1 VGDFDGGGVCKLTVL
16 LGAGVL
22 ALADTVGGGVGGF
35 VVGRVVGGFVGKG
48 VGKGVGDVV
57 LSPGHGGH
65 TDTSGEGGGVEVS
78 GTSGQLD
85 PSHGGEGGGVTMSG
99 TSGQSVPTHGVG
111 ASVGSFPDG
120 EGVTPPGVN
129 GTTGASVLTGFME
142 LQIVGDGDWVEVVSK
157 PSFLL
162 PGVGTGGQVHKVGS
176 GVTSVPRPRLED
188 GTHFSLLELG
198 LGLLVLHAGIAA
210 AEGLAELGAMEGE
223 LVPFMIP
230 GTAVNGAFVGFVT
243 GGSEGKG
250 VEMVVITSS
259 LYVGVYVGVVGGRVA
274 CAGVSG

>member
-1 VGDFDGGGVCKLTVL
+1 M
-16 LGAGVL
+16 
-22 ALADTVGGGVGGF
+22 LADTVGGGVGGF

-99 TSGQSVPTHGVG
+99 TSGQSIPSHGVG

-188 GTHFSLLELG
+188 GTHFSLVELG
-198 LGLLVLHAGIAA
+198 LGLLVLHAGYDIAMRKCM
-210 AEGLAELGAMEGE
+210 LDAM
-223 LVPFMIP
+223 VH
-230 GTAVNGAFVGFVT
+230 
-243 GGSEGKG
+243 
-250 VEMVVITSS
+250 
-259 LYVGVYVGVVGGRVA
+259 A
-274 CAGVSG
+274 CKCTEDNIMR